1 MAERNSFLRA
11 PRRARRTKQSGQST
25 VEFALSYVG
34 VMLPLTFG
42 IIYISQLLWV
52 WHSVNDFT
60 RQGATYAATHCWES
74 SAGNVVLFMTNNVPP
89 MVGQNQFQT
98 GQVQLNVSYQARDP
112 QTGQLSAFQCDS
124 DCSTSCI
131 PDTVTVRVTDYQFSN
146 FVTYLGLPPV
156 TLPDFQTSMPM
167 ESAGCDPEQGVCQ
180 P

>member
-1 MAERNSFLRA
+1 MAERKGATRLR
-11 PRRARRTKQSGQST
+11 RGAREAGQST

-34 VMLPLTFG
+34 VLLPLTFG

-52 WHSVNDFT
+52 WHSVNEFT
-60 RQGATYAATHCWES
+60 RQGAAYAATHCWES
-74 SAGNVVLFMTNNVPP
+74 SAGNVVEFMRNHVPP
-89 MVGQNQFQT
+89 MITQNQFQS
-98 GQVQLNVSYQARDP
+98 GQVQFNVIYQARDTD
-112 QTGQLSAFQCDS
+112 TGQLSAFQCDS

-131 PDTVTVRVTDYQFSN
+131 PDTVTVSVRDYQFSN

-156 TLPDFQTSMPM
+156 TLPDFQTSLPM